1 MGKACQ
7 LYPELVTGRGIS
19 SSERKQEKRE
29 GRGGEVTENSA
40 GHDDTSLGPLANVQL
55 GDLTD
60 RVGVAVFSWK

>member
-1 MGKACQ
+1 M
-7 LYPELVTGRGIS
+7 
-19 SSERKQEKRE
+19 
-29 GRGGEVTENSA
+29 TENSA